1 MLDRLHSISLVILE
15 CNVLNIWF
23 LYYDFLVVSIGAIDV
38 LFLFVLMI
46 FKYQNKKNTR
56 CLIIIIFS
64 SFTFDSKNNN
74 ILQIGTTL
82 NNEASVLQSFFQI
95 FGGMT
100 PRYFSRK
107 SAIWKIIN

>member
-1 MLDRLHSISLVILE
+1 MIFV
-15 CNVLNIWF
+15 
-23 LYYDFLVVSIGAIDV
+23 VVSIRAIDV
-38 LFLFVLMI
+38 LFLIVLMI

-56 CLIIIIFS
+56 CLIIVIFS

-82 NNEASVLQSFFQI
+82 NNEASVLHSDFW
-95 FGGMT
+95 GMT

-107 SAIWKIIN
+107 SAISKIIN

>member
-1 MLDRLHSISLVILE
+1 
-15 CNVLNIWF
+15 
-23 LYYDFLVVSIGAIDV
+23 
-38 LFLFVLMI
+38 MI

-56 CLIIIIFS
+56 CLIIIIVS

-95 FGGMT
+95 FGAWHQGI
-100 PRYFSRK
+100 FQKNQQSQ
-107 SAIWKIIN
+107 N